1 MQDFLVLVQLQ
12 GVPAQGGGGH
22 QPQYRG
28 VQLQEL
34 LREEGSIGEN
44 YNCLDKGLI
53 LVTSMNYV

>member
-1 MQDFLVLVQLQ
+1 MSQYLKHLYLFLVQDFLVLVQLH

-34 LREEGSIGEN
+34 LQEEGSIGEN
-44 YNCLDKGLI
+44 
-53 LVTSMNYV
+53 